1 MNDDGDVGVVK
12 VNEEGDRGTK
22 SGEYWE
28 EFGNDN
34 GLKFL
39 LLMLFILEVIVVEAN
54 EDKRSVAGFDVL
66 SVSNMLKK
74 IGNKSL
80 KLLKM

>member
-39 LLMLFILEVIVVEAN
+39 L
-54 EDKRSVAGFDVL
+54 
-66 SVSNMLKK
+66 
-74 IGNKSL
+74 
-80 KLLKM
+80 